1 MNGAVF
7 ENVITSGLP
16 LAIAL
21 IPILAAALVPLA
33 GYLGDRYRNIL
44 VLAVTGLVLV
54 LSVFL
59 FRQVWQEGEVL
70 SRFSVGFGELPL
82 YMRVDHLG
90 AVFNLISALVWFLAS
105 VFSLSYMTHESRHNR
120 YYVFYLLTLGGCLGV
135 FLTADL
141 FSLFFF
147 FEIMSVASYLLVIH
161 TQSEEAMKAGRLYL
175 YLGVFGGLMILSA
188 SIMIYWF
195 TGTVEL
201 TPMLEQLVIL
211 PARALIAVLL
221 VIGFGIKAGMV
232 PLHIWLPKAHPVA
245 PAPASALLSG
255 IMIKTGAYG
264 IARVFTVIY
273 TPQVPDA
280 SALWAYTQQM
290 GFILIWFGILTMFSA
305 AFMALFQGNAKRLLA
320 YSSVSQMGYI
330 LMGIGAAAYLGFEGP
345 MAFGGFT
352 LHVVNHAFFK
362 AGMFM
367 MVGAVY
373 FRTGEIELS
382 RLGGLWREFPVTTV
396 VFLFAAMGIAGIPLL
411 NGYTS
416 KVLLHHAIVEAY
428 ELHDSYALY
437 LAERIFM
444 LTGAMTTCYVAR
456 LFSSIFLGKKPD
468 GLKAKG
474 KEPLNEKL
482 VFIAIGAAILFIGT
496 NPFFVLTEL
505 VGPVTGAFPFDDYR
519 FNYLMKTD
527 FWDIHDLQ
535 GMAGIVAVAAV
546 LFVAGTRT
554 GLFTRK
560 LPGWLS
566 IEYLVYQPLVRILML
581 IYTRS
586 GRLLELSVDSVYIQS
601 PRLLTYYCISGRVLE
616 NIVDSS
622 YIQSPRLISYYCIS
636 GKILDSAAEAIIV
649 GSLKP
654 LREFSHRVNALEKG
668 GPVFGRTLKMI
679 SSALELTYSTWL
691 NFINLFFIQS
701 KIIFLSAFY
710 FLFDMDYSFRGKFFK
725 IVNTSNFEY
734 YVLILFVSL
743 IIILLMQF
751 IL

>member
-1 MNGAVF
+1 MNGAAT

-16 LAIAL
+16 LAIAMV
-21 IPILAAALVPLA
+21 PILSAALVPLA
-33 GYLGDRYRNIL
+33 RWFGDRYRNIL

-54 LSVFL
+54 LSL
-59 FRQVWQEGEVL
+59 SLLRLVWQADVI
-70 SRFSVGFGELPL
+70 SQFSVGFGDLPL
-82 YMRVDHLG
+82 YFRVDRLG
-90 AVFNLISALVWFLAS
+90 AVFNLISALIWFLAT

-147 FEIMSVASYLLVIH
+147 FEIMSFASYLLVIH

-175 YLGVFGGLMILSA
+175 YLGVFGGLCILTA
-188 SIMIYWF
+188 AIMIYWF

-201 TPMLEQLVIL
+201 TPMLEQLLLL
-211 PARALIAVLL
+211 PAKTLIAALL
-221 VIGFGIKAGMV
+221 IIGFGIKAGMV

-264 IARVFTVIY
+264 IARVATVIY
-273 TPQVPDA
+273 TPEA
-280 SALWAYTQQM
+280 SETAGLWAYTQQM
-290 GFILIWFGILTMFSA
+290 GYVLIWFGILTMSA
-305 AFMALFQGNAKRLLA
+305 AAFLALFQGNAKRLLA

-345 MAFGGFT
+345 MALGGFT

-382 RLGGLWREFPVTTV
+382 RLGGLWRDFPVTSV
-396 VFLFAAMGIAGIPLL
+396 VFLLAAMGIAGIPGL

-428 ELHDSYALY
+428 ELHGSYALY
-437 LAERIFM
+437 IAERIFM
-444 LTGAMTTCYVAR
+444 LTGAMTTCYIAR
-456 LFSSIFLGKKPD
+456 LFSSIFLGEKPA

-474 KEPLNEKL
+474 KEPWNERV
-482 VFIAIGAAILFIGT
+482 VFVVIGAAILFIGT
-496 NPFFVLTEL
+496 SPFLVLREL
-505 VGPVTGAFPFDDYR
+505 IGPVVQSFSLDDYR
-519 FNYLMKTD
+519 FNYLLNVN
-527 FWDIHDLQ
+527 FWDSHDLQ
-535 GMAGIVAVAAV
+535 GMAGVVALAAV
-546 LFVAGTRT
+546 FFVVGTRKE
-554 GLFTRK
+554 LFTRK

-566 IEYLVYQPLVRILML
+566 IESLVYQPLVSSLMF
-581 IYTRS
+581 IYTRG
-586 GRLLELSVDSVYIQS
+586 GRAVETSVDSAYLNS
-601 PRLLTYYCISGRVLE
+601 PRLLTYYCVGGNILE
-616 NIVDSS
+616 N
-622 YIQSPRLISYYCIS
+622 
-636 GKILDSAAEAIIV
+636 AAESVIV

-654 LREFSHRVNALEKG
+654 LSAFSYRVSSLENH
-668 GPVFGRTLKMI
+668 GPAFRTLLAII
-679 SSALELTYSTWL
+679 SSTLQAVYRFWI
-691 NFINLFFIQS
+691 NFIGLFFVYS
-701 KIIFLSAFY
+701 KKIFITAFY
-710 FLFDMDYSFRGKFFK
+710 FLFDMDYSFRGRFFK

-734 YVLILFVSL
+734 YLLVFF
-743 IIILLMQF
+743 ILLIF
-751 IL
+751 ILLLQFFI

>member
-1 MNGAVF
+1 MNGAAT
-7 ENVITSGLP
+7 ENFITSGLP

-21 IPILAAALVPLA
+21 VPILAAALVPLA
-33 GYLGDRYRNIL
+33 GRFGDRYRNIL
-44 VLAVTGLVLV
+44 VLLITGLVLV
-54 LSVFL
+54 FSVSL
-59 FRQVWQEGEVL
+59 LRQVFVQGEVL
-70 SRFSVGFGELPL
+70 SQFSVGFGDLPL
-82 YMRVDHLG
+82 YFRVDRLG
-90 AVFNLISALVWFLAS
+90 AVFNLISALVWFLAT

-147 FEIMSVASYLLVIH
+147 FEIMSFASYLLVIH

-175 YLGVFGGLMILSA
+175 YLGVFGGLCILA
-188 SIMIYWF
+188 AAIMIYWF

-201 TPMLEQLVIL
+201 TPMLEQLLLL
-211 PARALIAVLL
+211 PARTLVAILL

-264 IARVFTVIY
+264 IARVATVIY
-273 TPQVPDA
+273 TPEA
-280 SALWAYTQQM
+280 AETAGLWAYTQQM
-290 GFILIWFGILTMFSA
+290 GFVLIWFGILTMSTA

-345 MAFGGFT
+345 MALGGFT

-382 RLGGLWREFPVTTV
+382 RLGGLWRDFPVTTV

-437 LAERIFM
+437 IAERIFM
-444 LTGAMTTCYVAR
+444 LTGAMTTCYIAR
-456 LFSSIFLGKKPD
+456 LFSSIFLGEKPA
-468 GLKAKG
+468 GLTVKG
-474 KEPLNEKL
+474 REPWNERL
-482 VFIAIGAAILFIGT
+482 VFLTIGSAIIFIGT
-496 NPFFVLTEL
+496 NPFLMLREL
-505 VGPVTGAFPFDDYR
+505 VGPVVGSFPFDDYR
-519 FNYLMKTD
+519 FNYLMNTD
-527 FWDIHDLQ
+527 FWDVHDLQ
-535 GMAGIVAVAAV
+535 GMAAIVAMAAV
-546 LFVAGTRT
+546 FLVAGNRT
-554 GLFTRK
+554 ALFTRK
-560 LPGWLS
+560 LPYWLS
-566 IEYLVYQPLVRILML
+566 IEYLLYSPLVRAVMF

-586 GRLLELSVDSVYIQS
+586 GRILELSVDSFYIQS
-601 PRLLTYYCISGRVLE
+601 PRLLTYYCISGQIIDDTV
-616 NIVDSS
+616 N
-622 YIQSPRLISYYCIS
+622 S
-636 GKILDSAAEAIIV
+636 GFYATPIL
-649 GSLKP
+649 
-654 LREFSHRVNALEKG
+654 LEKTSAG
-668 GPVFGRTLKMI
+668 ASYLEDQVIRSTGMQIIYIAANVWNTIYDLWAALIKSIFVSIGR
-679 SSALELTYSTWL
+679 ALR
-691 NFINLFFIQS
+691 N
-701 KIIFLSAFY
+701 IFM
-710 FLFDMDYSFRGKFFK
+710 FLFKFDYSSRGDERFQTFS
-725 IVNTSNFEY
+725 ISNIDFDLY
-734 YVLILFVSL
+734 IVLIVIGAILVTSL
-743 IIILLMQF
+743 LYLL
-751 IL
+751 